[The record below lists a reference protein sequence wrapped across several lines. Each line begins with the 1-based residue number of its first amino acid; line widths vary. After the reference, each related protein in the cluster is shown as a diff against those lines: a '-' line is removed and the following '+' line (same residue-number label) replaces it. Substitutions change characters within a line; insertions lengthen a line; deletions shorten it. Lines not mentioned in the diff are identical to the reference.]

1 VLTEKGY
8 RTVSQRSIVE
18 LVERNETRR
27 LLDEALAQLDEKHR
41 LVFLLRDVEGFSVKE
56 TADALGLT
64 EANTKVRLLRARLQL
79 RELLTRALGDP
90 EQHLVRTHHHG

>member
-1 VLTEKGY
+1 VH
-8 RTVSQRSIVE
+8 
-18 LVERNETRR
+18 RNEIRR

-41 LVFLLRDVEGFSVKE
+41 VVILLRDAEGLPVKE

-79 RELLTRALGDP
+79 RELLTRSLGDP
-90 EQHLVRTHHHG
+90 DRQLLQAAHHPEHLAQLKL